1 MFLELSKVPVVHRLK
16 TELLLEHRVN
26 VEQAG
31 LIVSNVN
38 NVSLVSS
45 EDDSIDI
52 AACAGLM
59 ACEQMTVELWLW

>member
-52 AACAGLM
+52 AALFFNHVNLFGSFRVRN
-59 ACEQMTVELWLW
+59 Q